1 MMASARDGF
10 LKAANDNEKPVTPVV
25 MGDHQVRLLIL
36 THQRSLMQ
44 DLFYILTVREQSDDK
59 GLSAYFERRLRIY
72 REDRM
77 LKPSC
82 YDDTHILNNLAGSF
96 AHVQSTDLIDCVFEK
111 MEKECDKRL
120 SGNPKTALSMW
131 SHAAQNTSQQFA
143 RFNEWEETIS
153 ARQSRQKHG
162 SDHESYIRQFIRD
175 KNALRIRQIEKDAY
189 TAVYKANTRH
199 QSLAITR
206 VAPVIRLAAFR

>member
-1 MMASARDGF
+1 MMASAYDGF
-10 LKAANDNEKPVTPVV
+10 LKAANDNEKPITPVV
-25 MGDHQVRLLIL
+25 MGDHRVRLLLL
-36 THQRSLMQ
+36 THQRSLTQ
-44 DLFYILTVREQSDDK
+44 DLFYILTAREQSDDK
-59 GLSAYFERRLRIY
+59 GLSAYFERRLCTY

-82 YDDTHILNNLAGSF
+82 YDDTHILSNLVGSF
-96 AHVQSTDLIDCVFEK
+96 SQVQSTDLIDCVFEK
-111 MEKECDKRL
+111 MEKECDKRP
-120 SGNPKTALSMW
+120 SGAAKTALSMW
-131 SHAAQNTSQQFA
+131 SFAAQNTSQQFS
-143 RFNEWEETIS
+143 RFKEWEETIS

-162 SDHESYIRQFIRD
+162 NDHESYIKQFIRD

-189 TAVYKANTRH
+189 TAIYKANARH